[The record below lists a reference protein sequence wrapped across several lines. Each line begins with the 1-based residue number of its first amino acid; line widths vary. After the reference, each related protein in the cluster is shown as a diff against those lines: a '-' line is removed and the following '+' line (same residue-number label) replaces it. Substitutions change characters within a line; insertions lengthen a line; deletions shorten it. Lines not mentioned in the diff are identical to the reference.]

1 MNFQEYQEKALKT
14 DRIPPENNNEI
25 VVPLLGL
32 AGEAGELLS
41 EYKKHLRD
49 GKAHRLF
56 KERVLEELGDLL
68 WYIANLSSKFNLD
81 LGYVAEHNLQK
92 CRDRWGGEDAAQTEI
107 YIFDD
112 NFPEKERLPRKFKV
126 EITEVH
132 KNNSVK
138 MQAFING
145 EQIGNDLT
153 DNSDSIDG
161 YRFHDVFHFSY
172 AAILGWSP
180 VTRSNLNCKRKSNPS
195 IDEVQD
201 GGRASAIEEGISALV
216 FSYAEKHNFLEG
228 VSILDDQLL
237 KIINNMTSYS
247 LEVSKCSL
255 HDWEKAILRGYEV
268 WRQVNE
274 NQGGIVIVDLD
285 ERSLIYQS
293 K

>member
-1 MNFQEYQEKALKT
+1 M
-14 DRIPPENNNEI
+14 
-25 VVPLLGL
+25 
-32 AGEAGELLS
+32 
-41 EYKKHLRD
+41 
-49 GKAHRLF
+49 
-56 KERVLEELGDLL
+56 
-68 WYIANLSSKFNLD
+68 
-81 LGYVAEHNLQK
+81 
-92 CRDRWGGEDAAQTEI
+92 
-107 YIFDD
+107 
-112 NFPEKERLPRKFKV
+112 LPR
-126 EITEVH
+126 
-132 KNNSVK
+132 
-138 MQAFING
+138 
-145 EQIGNDLT
+145 EQIGDDLT

-161 YRFHDVFHFSY
+161 YRFHDVFHLSY

-180 VTRSNLNCKRKSNPS
+180 VTRSNLKCKRKSNPS

-201 GGRASAIEEGISALV
+201 GGRAIAIEEGISALV